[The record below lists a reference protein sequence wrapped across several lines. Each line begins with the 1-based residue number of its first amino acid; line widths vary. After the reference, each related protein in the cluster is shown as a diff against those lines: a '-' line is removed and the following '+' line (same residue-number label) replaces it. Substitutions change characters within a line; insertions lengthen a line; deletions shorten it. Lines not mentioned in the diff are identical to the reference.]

1 MKSRQSLE
9 LALNQAYT
17 VVIRGECSM
26 EKYLPRIADKVL
38 KEHLD
43 SKGAVLIAVMI
54 IVRDKN
60 KQIS

>member
-1 MKSRQSLE
+1 M
-9 LALNQAYT
+9 
-17 VVIRGECSM
+17 VIRGEYSR

-54 IVRDKN
+54 IVRDKY
-60 KQIS
+60 KQISKAKLN